1 MALLRQSFLILFA
14 LILSVGQVF
23 ATSVTKEQRAYAAA
37 VSAFQDG
44 MWNRAETEFGQF
56 ENDYPNSTNA
66 PMAVLL
72 EAQAEFKQAKFTNAI
87 AKLTDASNLAKAGV
101 LADQYVYWA
110 GEARFA
116 NSNFLAAAEI
126 FSSLPQKFPES
137 PLRLRAVVE
146 ASSAYMQLTNWSQMS
161 VLLEETNGVFQR
173 AAQLDPGNELVA
185 RGRLLLAQ
193 AKFALKDF
201 GGAAAVLES
210 LNSQTL
216 KPELDW
222 HRAYLLY
229 QVKFATGDM
238 GAALASTT
246 NMLQIVP
253 LENNGDLRAEGVALQ
268 AGILE
273 KLGRASEAIAAYQ
286 ENLTNNA
293 PEEQQREAILKIA
306 ELSIAQRQSANAEL
320 KLENFLA
327 QFTNSPATDVALLTL
342 GELYLKDYVA
352 QPAAATNQLQEAQ
365 ACFDKFLGAFTNSP
379 LAGKACLDRGWCEW
393 LAEKYPESFNDFK
406 SAAEKLLPSEDLAVA
421 RFKMGDALFAQ
432 NNFVGALT
440 NYRAVLNDFSE
451 YPAVVQT
458 LGDRAL
464 YQSLRADLELGD
476 TGSAGNMLAQIEK
489 NDSTGE
495 PAQTGGLLFGESLL
509 DLHSPAGA
517 RAQFEKIV
525 AQFPDSPLI
534 PQVKLSIACTYE
546 SEQKWDAAID
556 KYESWLKNF
565 PTNCLQ
571 PQADYAL
578 ALANFQAGN
587 ETNAF
592 AQFTNFVVQFPTN
605 ELAPRAQWW
614 VADHYFRAPEPDHF
628 VNAEKNYK
636 YIFQNTNWQCSP
648 LENRTNLFYPAQMMA
663 GRAAV
668 GRLGY
673 SDAVGYFTSLVD
685 DTNCPVDLRV
695 QARFAWGGALMQMPS
710 ADTNNPLANFSA
722 ATNVFGQID
731 PTNEL
736 GALAQIEIGKCD
748 LQLANFDAATNAYA
762 QVFNSTNADISAR
775 SEAKIGFGLTLEKM
789 AALATGTNQ
798 AALLELAR
806 GNYYDVF
813 NASNL
818 RGDEL
823 ADDFWRKKAGLE
835 AERLAEYFQEWQTAF
850 DYYGDMTNNWPSLRP
865 ALENRMEKL
874 SKEHH
879 EAAQK

>member
-1 MALLRQSFLILFA
+1 MAFLRQSLLILFA
-14 LILSVGQVF
+14 LILSDGQIF
-23 ATSVTKEQRAYAAA
+23 AANSTEEQRAYAAA

-56 ENDYPNSTNA
+56 KNDYPNSTNA

-72 EAQAEFKQAKFTNAI
+72 EAQAEFRQGGFTNAI
-87 AKLTDASNLAKAGV
+87 AKLTGAISMAKAGV

-146 ASSAYMQLTNWSQMS
+146 AASAYMQLTNWPQMS

-201 GGAAAVLES
+201 GGTSAVLES

-222 HRAYLLY
+222 QRAYLLY
-229 QVKFATGDM
+229 QVKFATVDM
-238 GAALASTT
+238 EAALASVT
-246 NMLQIVP
+246 NMLQIAR
-253 LENNGDLRAEGVALQ
+253 LEDNGDLCAESVALE

-273 KLGRASEAIAAYQ
+273 KLDRPSEAIAAYQ

-306 ELSIAQRQSANAEL
+306 GLSIAQRQSASAEL

-342 GELYLKDYVA
+342 GELYLKDYA
-352 QPAAATNQLQEAQ
+352 TQPATATNQLQEAQ
-365 ACFDKFLGAFTNSP
+365 GLFDKFLGAFTNSP
-379 LAGKACLDRGWCEW
+379 LAGKAYLDRGWCEW
-393 LAEKYPESFNDFK
+393 LAEKYPESFDDFK

-421 RFKMGDALFAQ
+421 RFKMGDALFAKKD
-432 NNFVGALT
+432 FAGARA
-440 NYRAVLNDFSE
+440 NYRTVLDDFAE

-464 YQSLRADLELGD
+464 YQILRADLELGD
-476 TGSAGNMLAQIEK
+476 VAGAGNVLAQISK

-495 PAQTGGLLFGESLL
+495 MAQTSGLLLGESLL
-509 DLHSPAGA
+509 DLRSPAGA
-517 RAQFEKIV
+517 RAQFEKIEG
-525 AQFPDSPLI
+525 QFPDSPLR
-534 PQVKLSIACTYE
+534 PQVELAIAHTYE
-546 SEQKWDAAID
+546 SEQEWAVAIE
-556 KYESWLKNF
+556 KYEGWLKNF
-565 PTNCLQ
+565 PTNSLQ

-578 ALANFQAGN
+578 ALANFQARN

-592 AQFTNFVVQFPTN
+592 TQFTNFVARFPTN
-605 ELAPRAQWW
+605 NLAPQAQWW
-614 VADHYFRAPEPDHF
+614 VADSFYSAGDF

-636 YIFQNTNWQCSP
+636 YIFQNTNWQDSP
-648 LENRTNLFYPAQMMA
+648 LIYPAQMMA

-673 SDAVGYFTSLVD
+673 SDAIGYFMSLVD
-685 DTNCPVDLRV
+685 DTNCLVDLRV

-710 ADTNNPLANFSA
+710 ADTNNPLENFSA
-722 ATNVFGQID
+722 ATNVFGQIVQMY

-736 GALAQIEIGKCD
+736 GAFAQIEIGKCD
-748 LQLANFDAATNAYA
+748 LQLTNFDAATNAYA
-762 QVFNSTNADISAR
+762 QVFNSTNTDISTR
-775 SEAKIGFGLTLEKM
+775 SEAKIGFGIVLEKM
-789 AALATGTNQ
+789 AASTTGTGQTNLLNQ
-798 AALLELAR
+798 ALDSYHDVINENEYNKEHGLPFDEFWLKKVYLQAVPLV
-806 GNYYDVF
+806 GMFYDVDT
-813 NASNL
+813 L
-818 RGDEL
+818 RKFYTGMETALPQLTDL
-823 ADDFWRKKAGLE
+823 IGKKIA
-835 AERLAEYFQEWQTAF
+835 
-850 DYYGDMTNNWPSLRP
+850 
-865 ALENRMEKL
+865 ALPPE
-874 SKEHH
+874 
-879 EAAQK
+879 